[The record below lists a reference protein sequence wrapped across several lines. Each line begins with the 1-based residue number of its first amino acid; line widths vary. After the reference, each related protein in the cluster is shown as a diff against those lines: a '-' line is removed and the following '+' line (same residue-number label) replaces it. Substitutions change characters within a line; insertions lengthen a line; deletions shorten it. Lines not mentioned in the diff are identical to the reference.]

1 MNLCFIITIEELN
14 KVTYLCIGKFL
25 LELGREPPVPVAVPH
40 RGAPVAGQEHDLH
53 IWIGSV

>member
-1 MNLCFIITIEELN
+1 MFHYCITIEELL
-14 KVTYLCIGKFL
+14 TYFCIGKFL